1 MKLPTRLDREL
12 LFRPSKITTRR
23 DGRHSRDAT
32 GEFQCSVL
40 VRHFSSYAAANE
52 ADPDIAR
59 GSAAAAIADAVS
71 AQWVNSWAVFWDI
84 KHRNGGNS
92 WYEIHGI
99 LMVKAKPDASLNSPE
114 VMKN

>member
-1 MKLPTRLDREL
+1 MGRWVVKLPTRLDREL

-52 ADPDIAR
+52 AADPDIAR
-59 GSAAAAIADAVS
+59 GGAAVPAAAAAATATAAMTDCTMGSV
-71 AQWVNSWAVFWDI
+71 VGI
-84 KHRNGGNS
+84 KRECSTTTRQRNCVING
-92 WYEIHGI
+92 
-99 LMVKAKPDASLNSPE
+99 
-114 VMKN
+114 